1 MNSDLEIKFDSI
13 ESAIEDIKE
22 GKVVIVVDDE
32 DRENEGDFLT
42 AARNMTPE
50 LVNFMAK
57 EGRGLICVPL
67 TEERC
72 DELDLDLMVG
82 KNTATHETAFTVSV
96 DLLGNGCTTGI
107 SAQDRSKTIIALI
120 EENTKKEDLGR
131 PGHIFPLKA
140 KAGGVLRRAGHTEAA
155 IDLSRMAGFEPAGCI
170 VEIMNDDG
178 SMARLPDLIHVREK
192 FGLKLISIEQL
203 IKYRLENE
211 SLIQRVISV
220 DMPTEDG
227 DFDLVAFKQKD
238 NGLEHVALVKGEWD
252 EDDEVLVRVHSSC
265 LTGDVFGS
273 CRCDCGEQ
281 LEKAMQL
288 IEKEGK
294 GVIVY
299 MNQEGR
305 GIGLLNKLKAYKLQE
320 QGLDTVEVGVDDF
333 VHSQAGSF
341 RNRRE
346 GVLYRSATNRVEI
359 PTTRVSQL
367 KIFDSI
373 EDREYKSRSS
383 VHQALRGHESL
394 ISTLKFRDFQLFKF
408 KTFYSITIYQFQKN
422 GIRALLPRGLKKLL
436 KTIMTNQGSSA
447 AINSRKVYIKNH
459 DI

>member
-1 MNSDLEIKFDSI
+1 MNLDSPIRFDKI
-13 ESAIEDIKE
+13 EDAIEDIKQ

-72 DELDLDLMVG
+72 DELGLEMMVG

-96 DLLGNGCTTGI
+96 DLLGYGCTTGI
-107 SAQDRSKTIIALI
+107 SAQDRSKTIMALI
-120 EENTKKEDLGR
+120 NTDIKNEELGR

-140 KAGGVLRRAGHTEAA
+140 KAEGVLRRAGHTEAA
-155 IDLSRMAGFEPAGCI
+155 IDLARMAGFEPAGCI
-170 VEIMNDDG
+170 VEILNEDG
-178 SMARLPDLIHVREK
+178 SMARLPDLVKVAKK
-192 FGLKLISIEQL
+192 FQLRIISIEQL
-203 IKYRLENE
+203 IKYRLEHE
-211 SLIQRVISV
+211 SLIKREISV
-220 DMPTEDG
+220 QMPTHAG
-227 DFDLVAFKQKD
+227 DFDLIAYKQKD
-238 NGLEHVALVKGEWD
+238 TEQEHVALIKGTWTED
-252 EDDEVLVRVHSSC
+252 ESVLVRVHSSC

-320 QGLDTVEVGVDDF
+320 QGLDTVEANLQLGFGMDDRDYGVGAQILRDL
-333 VHSQAGSF
+333 
-341 RNRRE
+341 
-346 GVLYRSATNRVEI
+346 GVGKMKLMSNNPRKRTGLIGYGLEITENVPLLVEPNPHNAKYLNTKRV
-359 PTTRVSQL
+359 
-367 KIFDSI
+367 KM
-373 EDREYKSRSS
+373 
-383 VHQALRGHESL
+383 GHILNEQS
-394 ISTLKFRDFQLFKF
+394 K
-408 KTFYSITIYQFQKN
+408 
-422 GIRALLPRGLKKLL
+422 
-436 KTIMTNQGSSA
+436 
-447 AINSRKVYIKNH
+447 
-459 DI
+459 